1 MVARTAVSLC
11 TLLVLLAGSGASAQP
26 AQAPSAPP
34 QAAQPRLAE
43 QKPAAPIPDGA
54 EVLKDIVYGKGG
66 GRDLTLNLARP
77 KAVTGPV
84 PCVVVIHG
92 GGWANGRKEQH
103 DDLIVTLANRGYV
116 AATVGYRLA
125 PAGVFPAQ
133 VEDVKCAV
141 RYLRAHADKY
151 AIDPSRIGAVGF
163 SAGAHLSMMLGVTD
177 KSDGLE
183 GEGGW
188 PDESSKVQA
197 VVSFFG
203 PTDLAAPELFPDISP
218 ILRKFLGGTLAE
230 RPEAYK
236 RASPI
241 NYVRAD
247 SAPMLL
253 IQGTNDPLVN
263 WKQAIRMAEALAK
276 HDVDGRVEILLGLG
290 HGWRGPELT
299 RTAEATFGFFN
310 EKLGKK

>member
-1 MVARTAVSLC
+1 MAARAVVRLFAVFMA
-11 TLLVLLAGSGASAQP
+11 VLALPALAQSPQ
-26 AQAPSAPP
+26 PP
-34 QAAQPRLAE
+34 QRLNPPASPVPDTVE
-43 QKPAAPIPDGA
+43 VQKD
-54 EVLKDIVYGKGG
+54 VVYGKGG

-77 KAVTGPV
+77 KAATAAA
-84 PCVVVIHG
+84 PCIVVIHG

-103 DDLIVTLANRGYV
+103 NDLIATLAARGYV

-125 PAGVFPAQ
+125 PADVFPAQ

-141 RYLRAHADKY
+141 RFLRANAPKY
-151 AIDPSRIGAVGF
+151 NLDPKRVGAVGF

-188 PDESSKVQA
+188 PDQPSKVQA
-197 VVSFFG
+197 VVSYFG
-203 PTDLAAPELFPDISP
+203 PTDLAAPELRPDISP
-218 ILRKFLGGTLAE
+218 ILRKFLGGTME
-230 RPEAYK
+230 EKPEAYK

-247 SAPMLL
+247 TAPMLL
-253 IQGTNDPLVN
+253 LQGTNDPLVN

-276 HDVDGRVEILLGLG
+276 HEVDGRVEILLGQG
-290 HGWRGPELT
+290 HGWRGPELK
-299 RTAEATFGFFN
+299 RTVEQTFAFFE
-310 EKLGKK
+310 EKLAAKR

>member
-1 MVARTAVSLC
+1 MTFRTAASLFTIVVLS
-11 TLLVLLAGSGASAQP
+11 TLPASAQQQQP
-26 AQAPSAPP
+26 APR
-34 QAAQPRLAE
+34 AA
-43 QKPAAPIPDGA
+43 AAPVPAPDVV
-54 EVLKDIVYGKGG
+54 EVVKDVVYGQGG
-66 GRDLTLNLARP
+66 GKDLTLNLARP
-77 KAVTGPV
+77 KASNGPAA
-84 PCVVVIHG
+84 CVVVIHG
-92 GGWANGRKEQH
+92 GGWANGRKEMH
-103 DDLIVTLANRGYV
+103 NDLIAILAGRGYV
-116 AATVGYRLA
+116 AVTVGYRLA

-151 AIDPSRIGAVGF
+151 NLDPNRVGAVGF

-188 PDESSKVQA
+188 PDSSSKVQA
-197 VVSFFG
+197 VVSYFG

-218 ILRKFLGGTLAE
+218 ILKKFLGGSLAD
-230 RPEAYK
+230 RPDVYK

-253 IQGTNDPLVN
+253 LQGTNDPLVN

-276 HDVDGRVEILLGLG
+276 HDVDGRLELLLGLG

-299 RTAEATFGFFN
+299 RTADATFGFFD
-310 EKLGKK
+310 EKLAAKK